1 MNVINYVILAMFTS
15 SFEHIYC
22 IEGEKLQLKCSVYS
36 ASIAVEWYKDNA
48 NQYKQHKIERN
59 KNISIDHKGKDHVL
73 TIQNAKKTDSG
84 KYIIIAGNV
93 RKELP
98 VIVKGNLK
106 KINAEYSYFLLAFY
120 SVYVLICWLDVLIV
134 SINDNDNLS
143 SKSTLKI
150 CIIFQPIKFSC

>member
-1 MNVINYVILAMFTS
+1 MFTS

-36 ASIAVEWYKDNA
+36 ASIEVEWFKDHVN
-48 NQYKQHKIERN
+48 KQHKIERN
-59 KNISIDHKGKDHVL
+59 TNISIDHDGKDHVL
-73 TIQNAKKTDSG
+73 TFRNAKITDSG

-106 KINAEYSYFLLAFY
+106 KINADYSYFLLAFY

-134 SINDNDNLS
+134 SINDNDNL
-143 SKSTLKI
+143 
-150 CIIFQPIKFSC
+150 FF